1 MSAGLL
7 SIVRN
12 VSRIA
17 ALQRLNLL
25 DTPPEASFDRL
36 TRIACRMLRAPIG
49 LVSLVDRDRQFFKA
63 CIGLPEPFA
72 SKRQTPLS
80 HSFCQHVV
88 ASGKPLV
95 IEDARVNPLVQ
106 LNPSVS
112 ELGIIAYAGIPLTTT
127 TGETLGSFCVIDC
140 KPRAWS
146 FEDVEALQELAA
158 CVMHE
163 IEGRQVLLASE
174 ARCQELEGRLRERSL
189 QN

>member
-1 MSAGLL
+1 MSAELL

-36 TRIACRMLRAPIG
+36 TRIACRLLRAPIG

-72 SKRQTPLS
+72 STRQTPLS
-80 HSFCQHVV
+80 HSFCKHVV
-88 ASGKPLV
+88 ATGKPLV
-95 IEDARVNPLVQ
+95 VEDARVNPLVK
-106 LNPSVS
+106 LNPGIT

-127 TGETLGSFCVIDC
+127 TGETLGSFCVVDC
-140 KPRAWS
+140 KPRAWT
-146 FEDVEALQELAA
+146 FEDVEALQELAT

-163 IEGRQVLLASE
+163 IESRQVLRASE
-174 ARCQELEGRLRERSL
+174 ARCQELEARLRDAEV
-189 QN
+189 NG